1 MLSFEGKII
10 VFESL
15 AISEIVYLFFLT
27 NSQNTE
33 HRKNWIKPKSFFYE
47 TSQVLKSSIQ
57 EFVWI
62 TEMIGWRMLM
72 FSLK

>member
-33 HRKNWIKPKSFFYE
+33 HRKN
-47 TSQVLKSSIQ
+47 
-57 EFVWI
+57 
-62 TEMIGWRMLM
+62 
-72 FSLK
+72 